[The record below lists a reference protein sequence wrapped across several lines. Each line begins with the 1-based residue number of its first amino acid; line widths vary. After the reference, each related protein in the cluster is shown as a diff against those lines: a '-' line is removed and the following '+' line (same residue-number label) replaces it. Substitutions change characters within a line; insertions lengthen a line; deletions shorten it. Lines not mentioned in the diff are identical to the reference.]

1 MVHLEIQPWMYRHNM
16 HVYDKIKPQAPIIQ
30 DVDSWTMLVSTARA
44 FHGPLEFHANSK
56 YALIHWEEIQL
67 D

>member
-1 MVHLEIQPWMYRHNM
+1 M